1 MSEITG
7 LEDTVCASCGA
18 VKSNNPDVRIAYG
31 RLLEENVALRR
42 QIEELTGELAE
53 IQKAAAPKLKGSRR

>member
-1 MSEITG
+1 VSDQITG

-42 QIEELTGELAE
+42 QIEELKINVVQLMQPRITEAM
-53 IQKAAAPKLKGSRR
+53 